1 MDGVNIGQLFLLAGV
16 AIVTALWLLAKRTPS
31 SVRRLRSEAVV
42 QREHLAFEE
51 SPPDKIQV
59 GELDNLINNTLTPS

>member
-31 SVRRLRSEAVV
+31 SVPRLQSEAVI
-42 QREHLAFEE
+42 QGEHLAVEG
-51 SPPDKIQV
+51 SPPDKAQV
-59 GELDNLINNTLTPS
+59 GELGKLNK